1 MVKVRIK
8 FDADIVIEAENLSD
22 ARCKWESMQLF
33 SKEAMDS
40 GVEFGET
47 LLIENAENYDDL
59 SKEWYNN

>member
-33 SKEAMDS
+33 SKEAKDS